1 MNSETASA
9 SPKLSAAF
17 DSAPRLVAIG
27 NGRRLAVE
35 VKGTGPTVVLDGG
48 GSGYGVF
55 GWWGDFDRGL
65 AKFATVVTYDRLGCG
80 YSDGS
85 LEGDVPLTEHAHN
98 LAALLDRL
106 PVEQPVVLVGW
117 SFGGLTAQQFACL
130 YPQKVAAILLL
141 DPTMLGG
148 RGSLDTLPAWQKW
161 MATVVGP
168 FMGRRTASAVRSG
181 TFKNPRARERKQK
194 QILKGFGPHMPPT
207 EAQMMADF
215 LFTHPGAQETLVRL
229 IKNLPRSIEEV
240 RTIVHQ
246 RGLPRVPLKVLMS
259 GHVPK
264 GMTKLAAKI
273 SAAYAA
279 ETKRLGG
286 ELRVLG
292 DISHQIPFEAPAE
305 CIRAVRELLA
315 RGCPE

>member
-1 MNSETASA
+1 MNVGTASA
-9 SPKLSAAF
+9 SPKLSAALE
-17 DSAPRLVAIG
+17 SAPRLVDIG

-35 VKGTGPTVVLDGG
+35 VKGAGPTVVLDGG
-48 GSGYGVF
+48 GAGYGVF
-55 GWWGDFDRGL
+55 GWWGEFDQGL

-85 LEGDVPLTEHAHN
+85 LEGDVPLTDHAHN

-106 PVEQPVVLVGW
+106 PVEQPVALVGW

-207 EAQMMADF
+207 EAQMMVDF

-229 IKNLPRSIEEV
+229 IKNLARSIEEV

-264 GMTKLAAKI
+264 GMAKLAAKM

-279 ETKRLGG
+279 ETQKLGG
-286 ELRVLG
+286 ELHVLG

-305 CIRAVRELLA
+305 CIRAVKELLA
-315 RGCPE
+315 RG